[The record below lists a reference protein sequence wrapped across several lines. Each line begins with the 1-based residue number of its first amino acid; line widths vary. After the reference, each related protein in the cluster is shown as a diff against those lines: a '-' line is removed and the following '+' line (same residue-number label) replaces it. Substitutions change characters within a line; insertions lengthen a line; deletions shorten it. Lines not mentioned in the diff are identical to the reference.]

1 MHICPKERSEVKEE
15 PVSPPRNHHDIHVK
29 VSIELWRHPKV
40 TNHNNCWIKIKW
52 EFNWEE
58 MEVRQSADGR
68 FHLWWVVGRIRI
80 DPALCWCPVSYS
92 STLPTFPHDH
102 RQTNICT
109 GWPRWPLDNEWVHRQ
124 SPICWI
130 NDGHDDDFRDPHYQT
145 LPPPGCHLSLIPRK
159 TLTTHLN
166 FAFLRNC

>member
-1 MHICPKERSEVKEE
+1 MKLKKNRSLLRGIITTCE
-15 PVSPPRNHHDIHVK
+15 
-29 VSIELWRHPKV
+29 SIDRALAPSKG
-40 TNHNNCWIKIKW
+40 NKPQQLLDKNKMK

-68 FHLWWVVGRIRI
+68 YHLWWVVGRIRI

-145 LPPPGCHLSLIPRK
+145 LPPPDCHLSLIPRK
-159 TLTTHLN
+159 TLTIHLN